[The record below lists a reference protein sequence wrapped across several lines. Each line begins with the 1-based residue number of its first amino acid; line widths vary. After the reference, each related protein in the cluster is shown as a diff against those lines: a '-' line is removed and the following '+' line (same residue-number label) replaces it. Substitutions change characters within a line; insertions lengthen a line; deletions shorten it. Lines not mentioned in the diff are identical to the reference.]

1 MRMIRLSH
9 AAAAALLA
17 AAAACATNP
26 VTGEREITLMSE
38 AQEVSIGQENHPQ
51 ILREMGVYEDP
62 ELQRY
67 VSDIGIKLAKSSE
80 RPNLPWH
87 FTVVDQ
93 PVVNAFAVPGGFIY
107 ITRGILA
114 YLDSEAQLVGVLGHE
129 IGHVTARHSA
139 QQYTRQMGGQL
150 GLVALSIFAPGAAQS
165 FGQIGA
171 QALGL
176 LFLKYGRD
184 DELQSD
190 RLGARYAAANDWDP
204 RGVPA
209 FLATLGRMSEGSEKG
224 IPNWL
229 STHPDPASRVEE
241 IQPYVQ
247 ELSAG
252 KSGFATDRD
261 EYLRRVDGIIFGDNP
276 EQGVVR
282 GNAFLHPPLRFR
294 LDYPQ
299 GWEIQN
305 MPTQVVAK
313 APGAD
318 VFILMQIVGKEPGGD
333 LQQAALGSMQQA
345 GFRAVDGQRTQVN
358 GLEAFVGVY
367 QGQLEGLGNV
377 ASRAAHIV
385 HNGQVYLIAG
395 LVPPQAFEQA
405 DPAFVQTIRT
415 FRPLSA
421 AEAESIRPNRVD
433 LYTARQG
440 DTWASIAQRSGGV
453 VSAETLAIM
462 NNSQAGGPTPGARIK
477 IVVGG

>member
-1 MRMIRLSH
+1 VW

-26 VTGEREITLMSE
+26 VTGERELSFMSE
-38 AQEVSIGQENHPQ
+38 AQEISIGKENHPQ

-67 VSDIGIKLAKSSE
+67 VSDIGMRLAKSSE
-80 RPNLPWH
+80 RPNLPWT

-114 YLDSEAQLVGVLGHE
+114 YLDTEAQLVGVMGHE

-139 QQYTRQMGGQL
+139 QQYTRQIGGTL
-150 GLVALSIFAPGAAQS
+150 GLVALGIFAPGVAQS
-165 FGQIGA
+165 FGQIGS

-190 RLGARYAAANDWDP
+190 SLGAKYAAANNWDP

-209 FLATLGRMSEGSEKG
+209 FLATLSRLSEGSEKG

-229 STHPDPASRVEE
+229 STHPEPAARVDE
-241 IQPYVQ
+241 IQPLVQQLTAGGGSYVV
-247 ELSAG
+247 
-252 KSGFATDRD
+252 DRD
-261 EYLRRVDGIIFGDNP
+261 EYLRRIDGMIFGDNP
-276 EQGVVR
+276 DQGVVR
-282 GNAFLHPPLRFR
+282 GSAFLHPPLRFR

-313 APGAD
+313 APNAD
-318 VFILMQIVGKEPGGD
+318 VFILMQIVGKDPGGD

-345 GFRAVDGQRTQVN
+345 GFRAVDGQRTQIN
-358 GLEAFVGVY
+358 GLNAFVGVY
-367 QGQLEGLGNV
+367 QGQIEGLGNV
-377 ASRAAHIV
+377 ATRAAHIV
-385 HNGQVYLIAG
+385 HNGQVYMVAG
-395 LVPPQAFEQA
+395 LVPPQGFDQY
-405 DPAFVQTIRT
+405 DPAFVQTIRS
-415 FRPLSA
+415 FRTLSA
-421 AEAESIRPNRVD
+421 AEAESIHPNRVD
-433 LYTARQG
+433 LYTVRQG
-440 DTWASIAQRSGGV
+440 DTWAAIAERAGGV
-453 VSAETLAIM
+453 VPPETLAIM
-462 NNSQAGGPTPGARIK
+462 NNSQTGAQPAPGARVK